1 MGVAELQSDF
11 ISKSRLWPVSAQVAV
26 AEPSRQTAVEDWLN
40 SSLGFPSLCWEDD
53 DGGGGD
59 GDDDDDKPLWLTP
72 AQNFDSKSIADSD
85 FKKYI
90 NLRKEKKIT

>member
-1 MGVAELQSDF
+1 MSSDLHWHNMTR
-11 ISKSRLWPVSAQVAV
+11 KHTH
-26 AEPSRQTAVEDWLN
+26 RQAHTY
-40 SSLGFPSLCWEDD
+40 DD